1 MIKTNYHTHSTFCDG
16 KNTAEEIIL
25 CAIEKNFDIL
35 GFSSHSMFPFSSDWH
50 LPSNSHKEYA
60 DSIRS
65 LAKKYSDK
73 IEIYTGF
80 EADYISGVCC
90 PSFENYRDFSPD
102 YLIGSIHF
110 VPGKK
115 GFIEADGSFDDVR
128 KGINSFFNGDI
139 KAAVCEYFALEREMI
154 EKGNFTFIGHP
165 DLIKKQNA
173 GSTKLFDETEEWYK
187 SEVKATAR
195 ALSKAGICVEV
206 NTGGILRSGQ
216 KEPYPS
222 PYFLE
227 TLNSLNVPVTLN
239 SDAHTLKG
247 LDVWFEEGYEYI
259 KKAGYKEIM
268 YFQAGSL
275 KSQVIK

>member
-1 MIKTNYHTHSTFCDG
+1 MEYKGKKLYYGDVHDG
-16 KNTAEEIIL
+16 
-25 CAIEKNFDIL
+25 DRYRQ
-35 GFSSHSMFPFSSDWH
+35 
-50 LPSNSHKEYA
+50 EYA

-128 KGINSFFNGDI
+128 KGINSFFDGDI

-154 EKGNFTFIGHP
+154 EKGSFTFIGHP
-165 DLIKKQNA
+165 DLIKKQNIIHYYYCIILIY
-173 GSTKLFDETEEWYK
+173 SNRHHHSKLHDH
-187 SEVKATAR
+187 
-195 ALSKAGICVEV
+195 
-206 NTGGILRSGQ
+206 NT
-216 KEPYPS
+216 
-222 PYFLE
+222 
-227 TLNSLNVPVTLN
+227 
-239 SDAHTLKG
+239 
-247 LDVWFEEGYEYI
+247 
-259 KKAGYKEIM
+259 
-268 YFQAGSL
+268 
-275 KSQVIK
+275 